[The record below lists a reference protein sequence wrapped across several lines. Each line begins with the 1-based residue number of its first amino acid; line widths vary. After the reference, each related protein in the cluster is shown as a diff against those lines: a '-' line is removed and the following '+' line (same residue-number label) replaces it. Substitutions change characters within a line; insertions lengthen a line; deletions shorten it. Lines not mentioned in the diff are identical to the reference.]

1 MIIISIDLCY
11 RKNENLKE
19 KQKEWN
25 SKILLIL
32 FATIVLVVLNIHFNY
47 LVIFYNLLLSKLY
60 NDTLIISSAAI
71 CLWQITFLLLKKLK
85 L

>member
-47 LVIFYNLLLSKLY
+47 LIIFYNLLLSKLY

-71 CLWQITFLLLKKLK
+71 CLWQITFLLLKRLK